1 MKKVLKM
8 VLVLISLFITVPVM
22 ALESK
27 TLDLSKKGL
36 INITL
41 SDNENNVVN
50 DAEITI
56 YKLADATIKNNNLV
70 FNYNENLN
78 NCVKNIDE
86 GVLTNTELEC
96 ILNANIKGISKNTD
110 NLGEVTF
117 EELDL
122 GLYLIMQTNDVKN
135 YSKIKPFLL
144 SMPIVSDN
152 EWTYSVSGT
161 PKVEVKSLFDLTVIK
176 EWIIINKKKEPESIE
191 VELILNGEVLD
202 KVELNGENNW
212 EYTWEQIE
220 KSDNYTIRE
229 VEVPEGFIATYRV
242 DNTNKLIV
250 TNSEKLVQTGN
261 MPWIY
266 EILGLV
272 GITFIIVGIV
282 IDRRKNYEKK

>member
-8 VLVLISLFITVPVM
+8 VIVLVSLFITIPVI
-22 ALESK
+22 ALESDE
-27 TLDLSKKGL
+27 LDLSKKGT

-41 SDNENNVVN
+41 SDNENNVVS

-56 YKLADATIKNNNLV
+56 YKLADAKIKNNNLV
-70 FNYNENLN
+70 FNYNDNLST
-78 NCVKNIDE
+78 CAKYIDR
-86 GVLTNTELEC
+86 GMLTNTELEC

-110 NLGEVTF
+110 NLGKVTF
-117 EELDL
+117 GDLDL
-122 GLYLIMQTNDVKN
+122 GLYLIIQTNDVKN

-144 SMPIVSDN
+144 SMPVVSDN
-152 EWTYSVSGT
+152 EWTYTVSGT
-161 PKVEVKSLFDLTVIK
+161 PKVEVKSLFDLTVLK
-176 EWIIINKKKEPESIE
+176 EWIIVNKKKTPESIE

-202 KVELNGENNW
+202 KVELNSENNW

-220 KSDNYTIRE
+220 KSDNYTVRE

-242 DNTNKLIV
+242 DNTNRIIV

-272 GITFIIVGIV
+272 GITFILVGI
-282 IDRRKNYEKK
+282 ILDRRKNYEK

>member
-8 VLVLISLFITVPVM
+8 VIVLVSLFITIPVM
-22 ALESK
+22 ALESDE
-27 TLDLSKKGL
+27 LDLSKKGT

-41 SDNENNVVN
+41 SDNENNVVS

-70 FNYNENLN
+70 FNYDDNLN
-78 NCVKNIDE
+78 TCAKNIDK
-86 GVLTNTELEC
+86 GTLTNTELEC

-110 NLGEVTF
+110 NLGKVTF
-117 EELDL
+117 KDLDL
-122 GLYLIMQTNDVKN
+122 GLYLIIQTNDVKN

-144 SMPIVSDN
+144 SIPVVSDN
-152 EWTYSVSGT
+152 EWAYTVSGT
-161 PKVEVKSLFDLTVIK
+161 PKVEVKSLFDLTVLK
-176 EWIIINKKKEPESIE
+176 EWIIVNKKKTPESIE

-202 KVELNGENNW
+202 KVELNSENNW

-220 KSDNYTIRE
+220 KSDNYTVRE

-242 DNTNKLIV
+242 DNTNRIIV

-272 GITFIIVGIV
+272 GITFILVGI
-282 IDRRKNYEKK
+282 ILDRRKNYEK